1 MGLREVNT
9 VDTQEKTER
18 QEHKARRKQRIC
30 LALDILALPVNLI
43 LAIII
48 MVFFRGCGVD
58 IVLITFVLLAEAV
71 LAALVFRRERRLYM
85 LLNQTTAQT
94 DETGKA

>member
-30 LALDILALPVNLI
+30 LALDILALPVNLRN
-43 LAIII
+43 L
-48 MVFFRGCGVD
+48 
-58 IVLITFVLLAEAV
+58 
-71 LAALVFRRERRLYM
+71 
-85 LLNQTTAQT
+85 
-94 DETGKA
+94 